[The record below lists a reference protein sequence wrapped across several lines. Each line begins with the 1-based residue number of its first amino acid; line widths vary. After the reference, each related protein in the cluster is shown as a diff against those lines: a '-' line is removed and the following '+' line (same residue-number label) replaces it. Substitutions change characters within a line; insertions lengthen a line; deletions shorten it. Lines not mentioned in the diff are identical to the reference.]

1 MNKMKLWKIATL
13 ALATSTVLIGCGGGG
28 GSAAVPITPTTQ
40 APVASGV
47 VGDIKET
54 VTISSNISNLALAQS
69 NQGSTVTNASAGSL
83 TGILNRLAGFFIKP
97 AYAQTSNRCV
107 TDALKLVGIQ
117 SDGTMSE
124 ISVVDGADVCDVGF
138 REMYDAGNYV
148 LLTGEGLY
156 KGDLT
161 CNLVFLQKATGK
173 LFCVGESVPSR
184 YIINTT
190 SSSSSNSSPA
200 MGAGGST
207 SPAAQKIQVVKNS
220 TDANVTDY
228 MLIAAES
235 MSFDSNGQ
243 INGKKI
249 KLLRFNLKD
258 LDAGPTVQLL
268 AEGLEQT
275 WMQQADTNDNLSFT
289 LENYKIARNGDV
301 FAIYS
306 YYLWTRNPWS
316 STQRRNVTFFT
327 YNAQDVVTRKAVR
340 GSDIQAIVDAQS
352 LANQSLANNS
362 TIGTAAT
369 SYWYSIPCMFD
380 DPESSDGV
388 LFTVPYSKFE
398 NTQTGPTGSIIETN
412 WTQASYL
419 IKASGQGSSVNAS
432 ITGVKPTK
440 LCSDTSGWN
449 GNAPVRVVHPITGKD
464 VWFSLQQAWI
474 NGYDSVNNWWFGGNV
489 ITLVGNDLSTSSQDY
504 AIVVKKP
511 NFSNGYGNSSYNTG
525 YSDWQ
530 KSRTVLSSKDYLYLL
545 TRTASYGS
553 SSTDGNTIFRIQP
566 FDLATGD
573 FRLGT
578 QATPRSGN
586 LDIEAANPTTGS
598 YAVAASNSIWVT
610 SLATSLKDNIVNLVG
625 RDLTSDSFE
634 KVFGTIGGNG
644 AYTAS
649 PITNSRFTALTI
661 VRL

>member
-1 MNKMKLWKIATL
+1 MNKIKFLKIATL
-13 ALATSTVLIGCGGGG
+13 VLATSTVLVGCGGGG
-28 GSAAVPITPTTQ
+28 GSVAVPLTPTTQ

-47 VGDIKET
+47 AGDIKET

-69 NQGSTVTNASAGSL
+69 NQGSTVSNASVGTL
-83 TGILNRLAGFFIKP
+83 NGVLNRLASFFIKP

-117 SDGTMSE
+117 SDGTMTE
-124 ISVVDGADVCDVGF
+124 IPVVEGADICDVGF

-190 SSSSSNSSPA
+190 TSSSNNSSPA

-220 TDANVTDY
+220 TDVNVTDY

-327 YNAQDVVTRKAVR
+327 YDAQDVVTRKSVR
-340 GSDIQAIVDAQS
+340 GSDIQAIIDAQYS
-352 LANQSLANNS
+352 ANQSLASGN
-362 TIGTAAT
+362 TAGMST

-380 DPESSDGV
+380 DPETTDGV
-388 LFTVPYSKFE
+388 LFTVPYSRWE
-398 NTQTGPTGSIIETN
+398 NTVQGNGYSSS
-412 WTQASYL
+412 WKQSSYL
-419 IKASGQGSSVNAS
+419 IRASGQGASSNAA
-432 ITGVKPTK
+432 ITGVKATQ
-440 LCSDTSGWN
+440 LCADTNGWN
-449 GNAPVRVVHPITGKD
+449 GNAPVRVIHPVTRKE
-464 VWFSLQQAWI
+464 VWFSLQKAWI
-474 NGYDSVNNWWFGGNV
+474 NGYDPAGNNGMGSWYYGEV
-489 ITLVGNDLSTSSQDY
+489 VSLVGNDLSNNSEDY

-511 NFSNGYGNSSYNTG
+511 IQNNGQYSY
-525 YSDWQ
+525 YSDYSEWQ
-530 KSRTVLSSKDYLYLL
+530 RSRTVLSSKDYLYLL

-553 SSTDGNTIFRIQP
+553 NSTDGNTIFRVQP
-566 FDLATGD
+566 FDPNTGD

-578 QATPRSGN
+578 LSAPRSGN
-586 LDIEAANPTTGS
+586 LDMEAANPVTGI
-598 YAVAASNSIWVT
+598 YALSSSNSIWVT
-610 SLATSLKDNIVNLVG
+610 TLATSLKDNIVNLVG

-634 KVFGTIGGNG
+634 KVFGTIGANG